1 MRILLLTHRL
11 PYPPNKGDKIRTFNV
26 LEHLAR
32 RHEVFVACP
41 VDDPADLGFV
51 PELERRCAGVLA
63 VRNRSSRAVAALHAL
78 STGTSITV
86 RHFHSDE
93 LQRRIDEFLDEQEI
107 DAVCCFSSPMAEYVF
122 RSRHA
127 EDSLRRTRLLMD
139 LIDVDSFKWRQYA
152 ERTSF
157 PMNRVYGYEAARL
170 EDYERRIGDRFDEL
184 LLVSE
189 QERGYLPAGI
199 PADKVHA
206 ISNGV
211 DLAYFSPGT
220 TPVVTGE
227 IPALVFTGVMDYWPN
242 VDGVQWFADEVLPLI
257 RAQVPGTR
265 FVIVGSKPAE
275 SVRRLADRPGI
286 EVTGFVDDVRTYVAR
301 AHVCVVPLRIAR
313 GVQNKVLEAMSMAL
327 PVVAMPQ
334 AAQGLGALP
343 PGTLRTA
350 ATAEQTVDAIAELFL
365 DPARARREG
374 AAAAAFVRAHFRWEH
389 MYARRDGEL
398 AALGLGPGH
407 RAPPRNFVAP

>member
-78 STGTSITV
+78 LTGTSITV

-189 QERGYLPAGI
+189 QERAYLPARI
-199 PADKVHA
+199 PAHKVHA

-211 DLAYFSPGT
+211 DLQYFSPAA
-220 TPVVTGE
+220 TPAPVGE

-242 VDGVQWFADEVLPLI
+242 VDGVQWFVDEVLPLI

-286 EVTGFVDDVRTYVAR
+286 EVTGFVEDVRSYVANAR
-301 AHVCVVPLRIAR
+301 VCVVPLRIAR
-313 GVQNKVLEAMSMAL
+313 GVQNKVLEAMAMGKAVVGTAQAMEGIRATLGEDAIAADGAGPFAAAVVDLLKSPQRAAL
-327 PVVAMPQ
+327 IGGNARRCVERGYSWEANLGGLDALLQP
-334 AAQGLGALP
+334 AAQGS
-343 PGTLRTA
+343 
-350 ATAEQTVDAIAELFL
+350 
-365 DPARARREG
+365 
-374 AAAAAFVRAHFRWEH
+374 
-389 MYARRDGEL
+389 
-398 AALGLGPGH
+398 
-407 RAPPRNFVAP
+407 

>member
-26 LEHLAR
+26 LEDLAK

-41 VDDPADLGFV
+41 VDDPADMGFV
-51 PELERRCAGVLA
+51 AELERRCAGVFA
-63 VRNRSSRAVAALHAL
+63 VRNRSSRPLAALRAL
-78 STGTSITV
+78 LTGTAITV
-86 RHFHSDE
+86 RHFHSQE
-93 LQRRIDEFLDEQEI
+93 LQHRIDEFLDAQEI

-127 EDSLRRTRLLMD
+127 EGALRRARRLMD
-139 LIDVDSFKWRQYA
+139 LIDVDSYKWRQYA

-157 PMNRVYGYEAARL
+157 PMSAVYRYEAARL
-170 EDYERRIGDRFDEL
+170 EDYERRIADRFDEL

-211 DLAYFSPGT
+211 DLAYFSPGA
-220 TPVVTGE
+220 TPVVAGE

-257 RAQVPGTR
+257 RAQIPGTR

-286 EVTGFVDDVRTYVAR
+286 EVTGFVEDVRSYVANAR
-301 AHVCVVPLRIAR
+301 VCVVPLRIAR
-313 GVQNKVLEAMSMAL
+313 GVQNKVLEAMAMGKAVVGTAQSMEGIRATLGEDMIAADGAGEFAAAVVGLLRSPERAAL
-327 PVVAMPQ
+327 IGGNARRCVERGYSWEANLRGLDALLRPVA
-334 AAQGLGALP
+334 AAQGS
-343 PGTLRTA
+343 
-350 ATAEQTVDAIAELFL
+350 
-365 DPARARREG
+365 
-374 AAAAAFVRAHFRWEH
+374 
-389 MYARRDGEL
+389 
-398 AALGLGPGH
+398 
-407 RAPPRNFVAP
+407 